1 MRMLM
6 IPIFA
11 LAGGLV
17 LSAQASA
24 DETGYP
30 NGKPFRAIEQDFQD
44 VKNDIADLSV
54 ELGDLQ
60 SDVTMIKDDVSQVK
74 GDVTMIKDAVSDLS
88 VDLTGLE
95 TDITTIKNDISQVK
109 SDVAA
114 LSMALSVEVAVN
126 TEICSKGAAQCSG
139 FDPEDAA
146 DGNNALVQVHVSVS
160 QAGEPVDGLT
170 FDDFSFSGSFV
181 PPGGSAT
188 TLCDQVDCGGSFFL
202 GGNGLYMMFLKP
214 SGDWDDG
221 RYAGNISVTD
231 PVGGGS
237 GIALV
242 TVDIPAAP

>member
-54 ELGDLQ
+54 DLGDLQ
-60 SDVTMIKDDVSQVK
+60 SDVTMIKDDISAVK
-74 GDVTMIKDAVSDLS
+74 GDISMI
-88 VDLTGLE
+88 
-95 TDITTIKNDISQVK
+95 K

-214 SGDWDDG
+214 FGDWDDG

>member
-54 ELGDLQ
+54 DLGDLQ
-60 SDVTMIKDDVSQVK
+60 S
-74 GDVTMIKDAVSDLS
+74 DVTMIKDAVSDLS

-114 LSMALSVEVAVN
+114 LSMALSVEVGVN
-126 TEICSKGAAQCSG
+126 TEICSKVAAQCSG

>member
-1 MRMLM
+1 MRILM

-74 GDVTMIKDAVSDLS
+74 GDVTIIKD
-88 VDLTGLE
+88 
-95 TDITTIKNDISQVK
+95 DISEVKGDISMIK

>member
-1 MRMLM
+1 MRILM

-74 GDVTMIKDAVSDLS
+74 GDVTMIKDDVSE
-88 VDLTGLE
+88 VKG
-95 TDITTIKNDISQVK
+95 DISMIK